1 MKLFKLAILL
11 SLFLNAHLVP
21 FLDNFVLGLIEIHK
35 AVADSSLALFFSV
48 GFYLELGQRV
58 VDLSTLILCEEQYLV
73 GTLDKDFLTR
83 PQS

>member
-21 FLDNFVLGLIEIHK
+21 FLDNFVLSLIEIHE
-35 AVADSSLALFFSV
+35 AVADSSLAFLFSV

-58 VDLSTLILCEEQYLV
+58 VDLSALIFSEEQDLV
-73 GTLDKDFLTR
+73 GTLNKDFLAR
-83 PQS
+83 PHS